1 MMVIDATKAIES
13 IDEIVCSMS
22 VCINSDYCN
31 GMRAMK
37 DMALHAIEKQ
47 PTVDA
52 VPVRVI
58 EQFKWERDTAIQQ
71 LEEHGIP
78 FCGKADVVAVVR
90 CKECKHRPKYD
101 GPNRVVFP
109 DGICPCQCDD
119 EYYNWMPSDDWFCP
133 DGERKNDANY

>member
-1 MMVIDATKAIES
+1 MGFVRGEKGKTMRLIDATNAIES

-52 VPVRVI
+52 VEVIRCGECAHNCGRVDGYI
-58 EQFKWERDTAIQQ
+58 CCDKT
-71 LEEHGIP
+71 
-78 FCGKADVVAVVR
+78 
-90 CKECKHRPKYD
+90 KEISIWHS
-101 GPNRVVFP
+101 
-109 DGICPCQCDD
+109 
-119 EYYNWMPSDDWFCP
+119 EDWFCA
-133 DGERKNDANY
+133 DGKRRQKRNGKRSTGRRQSR

>member
-52 VPVRVI
+52 VPV
-58 EQFKWERDTAIQQ
+58 
-71 LEEHGIP
+71 
-78 FCGKADVVAVVR
+78 VR

-101 GPNRVVFP
+101 GPNRLVFP
-109 DGICPCQCDD
+109 DEVCPCQCDD
-119 EYYNWMPSDDWFCP
+119 LYYTWMPPDDWFCA
-133 DGERKNDANY
+133 DSERKE

>member
-22 VCINSDYCN
+22 VCINSDYYH

-47 PTVDA
+47 PAVDTV
-52 VPVRVI
+52 
-58 EQFKWERDTAIQQ
+58 E
-71 LEEHGIP
+71 
-78 FCGKADVVAVVR
+78 VVR

-101 GPNRVVFP
+101 GPNRLVFP
-109 DGICPCQCDD
+109 DCICPCQCDD
-119 EYYNWMPSDDWFCP
+119 CYYNWMPSDDWFCP
-133 DGERKNDANY
+133 DGERENDADY